1 MISLPL
7 KNWWGKVHYALFEAQ
22 EQLNPTTHQN
32 SVQEPIITSTQDSN
46 RLKVNQ
52 DDLKLISTA
61 LIRYQK
67 QLTNNNQ
74 KEKAER
80 VAVLDEMFFELIQK
94 NSR

>member
-7 KNWWGKVHYALFEAQ
+7 KNWWGQVHYALFEAQ
-22 EQLNPTTHQN
+22 ERLNPTTSQN
-32 SVQEPIITSTQDSN
+32 SVQEPITTSTQDSN
-46 RLKVNQ
+46 RLKVSQ

-94 NSR
+94 NSL